1 LCWLM
6 AAGVVVDQDA
16 TGQHR
21 LTITLEGLAEDVRS
35 EAEEIAAALQR
46 AGVPI
51 ITEGERT
58 ATARWCDHL
67 VAASDGDLL
76 MRAGVPPQHLALY
89 WQMLPEDVRDAGAW
103 FVDVAAGLLFVRVPA
118 AEAATVDGWVE
129 QVRQPALALRGYAV
143 VQAGGRQT
151 PPLDK
156 VGYRSAGD
164 DVGEAI
170 RRRWDPYSIL
180 VAS

>member
-1 LCWLM
+1 VLQGIRWAQATASCWLM

-35 EAEEIAAALQR
+35 EAEEITAALRGR
-46 AGVPI
+46 APQV

-67 VAASDGDLL
+67 AAAGDGDLL

-89 WQMLPEDVRDAGAW
+89 WQMLPEDVRACRR
-103 FVDVAAGLLFVRVPA
+103 VVRRRGGWTDLWA
-118 AEAATVDGWVE
+118 LDGQMMRRPMARRRVE

-143 VQAGGRQT
+143 VLAGGR
-151 PPLDK
+151 
-156 VGYRSAGD
+156 GSAG
-164 DVGEAI
+164 
-170 RRRWDPYSIL
+170 
-180 VAS
+180 